1 MTTEKIYVQ
10 MGNDKIE
17 LTGADKEAFIADRL
31 IRQDELAALL
41 AEKTARA
48 EAKSALLV
56 KLGITEDEAKL
67 LLS

>member
-1 MTTEKIYVQ
+1 MTTEKIYVSID
-10 MGNDKIE
+10 NDRFE
-17 LTGADKEAFIADRL
+17 LTGADKEAFIADRK
-31 IRQDELAALL
+31 IRQDELAALE

-48 EAKSALLV
+48 EAKSALLA

>member
-1 MTTEKIYVQ
+1 MTTEKIYVSID
-10 MGNDKIE
+10 NDRFE
-17 LTGADKEAFIADRL
+17 LTGADKEAFIADRQ
-31 IRQDELAALL
+31 IRQNEKEALL

-48 EAKSALLV
+48 TAKAALLV